1 MQSVYVYYVDLL
13 NDMKTTVKTFW
24 ISMLLI
30 LTCSIS
36 GKAVDFAQIGVKSAE
51 ACKASATLSSCSSTS
66 SKKIKQENSR
76 FADISYS
83 WTTDVELGTK
93 PISEIYSSHQ
103 QRIRRVIEDNIFLR
117 NIFLIFGIVAIVV
130 MLCTFDMEYDE
141 LLANLRRA
149 GIWLPAVIG
158 LWVIIYLFNTLS
170 WYIIIR
176 DGKKGTPIPFW
187 KVYKLT
193 VSGFALNYATPVGLM
208 GGEPYRIME
217 LTPYVGASKATS
229 SVILYVMMHIFSHFC
244 FWLFSIFLYLAL
256 RPVDFAMGMVLS
268 VVGFFCLL
276 AIYFF
281 MKGYRN
287 GMAVRT
293 LKLLQHIPFIKGWAK
308 RFSENKRETLER
320 VDSQIAE
327 LHQQRKSTFYASL
340 SLEFMARV
348 LGCLEVYFILN
359 ILTTDVSFPACI
371 LIMAFTSLFANL
383 FFFSPMQLGARE
395 GGFALAVGGL
405 AIPGAFG
412 VYTGLI
418 TRVRELI
425 WIVIGVLLMKVGN
438 GTPANK

>member
-1 MQSVYVYYVDLL
+1 M
-13 NDMKTTVKTFW
+13 
-24 ISMLLI
+24 
-30 LTCSIS
+30 
-36 GKAVDFAQIGVKSAE
+36 
-51 ACKASATLSSCSSTS
+51 
-66 SKKIKQENSR
+66 
-76 FADISYS
+76 
-83 WTTDVELGTK
+83 
-93 PISEIYSSHQ
+93 
-103 QRIRRVIEDNIFLR
+103 
-117 NIFLIFGIVAIVV
+117 FGIAAIVV
-130 MLCTFDMEYDE
+130 MLCSFDMEYDE

-149 GIWLPAVIG
+149 GMWLPAVVG
-158 LWVIIYLFNTLS
+158 LWIIIYLFNTLS

-208 GGEPYRIME
+208 GGEPYR
-217 LTPYVGASKATS
+217 
-229 SVILYVMMHIFSHFC
+229 MHIFSHFC
-244 FWLFSIFLYLAL
+244 FWFFSIFLYLAL
-256 RPVDFAMGMVLS
+256 RPVDIAMGTILA
-268 VVGFFCLL
+268 VVGAVSLL

-281 MKGYRN
+281 MKGYKN

-293 LKLLQHIPFIKGWAK
+293 LKLLQHIPFIKEWAK
-308 RFSENKRETLER
+308 RFSENKREALER

-327 LHQQRKSTFYASL
+327 LHKQRRSTFYASL
-340 SLEFMARV
+340 SLEFMARII
-348 LGCLEVYFILN
+348 GCLEVYFILN

>member
-1 MQSVYVYYVDLL
+1 
-13 NDMKTTVKTFW
+13 MKNK
-24 ISMLLI
+24 
-30 LTCSIS
+30 
-36 GKAVDFAQIGVKSAE
+36 
-51 ACKASATLSSCSSTS
+51 
-66 SKKIKQENSR
+66 
-76 FADISYS
+76 Y
-83 WTTDVELGTK
+83 
-93 PISEIYSSHQ
+93 
-103 QRIRRVIEDNIFLR
+103 R
-117 NIFLIFGIVAIVV
+117 NIFLAFGIIAVLI
-130 MLCTFDMEYDE
+130 MIFTFDMDYQE
-141 LLANLRRA
+141 LWTNLKRA
-149 GIWLPAVIG
+149 GVYLPLVLLLWLFV
-158 LWVIIYLFNTLS
+158 YLINTVS

-176 DGKKGTPIPFW
+176 SSGKTGFSFARL
-187 KVYKLT
+187 YKFT
-193 VSGFALNYATPVGLM
+193 VTGFALNYVTPVGLM

-217 LTPYVGASKATS
+217 LKPYIGIERATS

-244 FWLFSIFLYLAL
+244 FWFFSIFLYLAL
-256 RPVDFAMGMVLS
+256 RPVDIAMGTILA
-268 VVGFFCLL
+268 VVGAVSLL

-281 MKGYRN
+281 MKGYKN

-293 LKLLQHIPFIKGWAK
+293 LKLLQHIPFVKEWAK
-308 RFSENKRETLER
+308 RFSENKREALER

-327 LHQQRKSTFYASL
+327 LHKQRKSTFYASL
-340 SLEFMARV
+340 SLEFMARII
-348 LGCLEVYFILN
+348 GCLEVYFILN